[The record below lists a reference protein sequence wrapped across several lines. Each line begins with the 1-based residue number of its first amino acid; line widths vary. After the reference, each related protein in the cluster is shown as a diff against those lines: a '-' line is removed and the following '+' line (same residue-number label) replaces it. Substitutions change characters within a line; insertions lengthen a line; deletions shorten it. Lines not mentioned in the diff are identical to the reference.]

1 MQEESGR
8 VSVVLGTLGRIADI
22 EQGRLEEV
30 LATITEAAA
39 QTLSIAR
46 VNIWLYDATRF
57 QIECIEAYDRASRQ
71 HERGAVLLASKYP
84 SYFAALER
92 LRSVTAMD
100 VGSDPRTAEL
110 VESYLAPLG
119 IESMLD
125 VPILRSGHVV
135 GVVCHEHV
143 GPPRVFE
150 AWERSFAGSIGDLV
164 ALALETERRVAAEQE
179 RTRLV
184 AKLGQAQC
192 LASLEVLAGG
202 VAHDLRNLL
211 MVVTGNVDALRAT
224 ASEAGEA
231 AARDILDAVS
241 RSKELCDLLLSY
253 AGHSEVKT
261 TRFSLGPLVVE
272 TERLL
277 RTRGPAGARLELD
290 IAPDAPDVT
299 GDPTAIRQVIMNLII
314 NASDALHEARGTI
327 RVRVRRD
334 EPRRQLAYD
343 FRDGAV
349 PSLLLEVEDDGS
361 GMSAETQKRIF
372 DPFFTT
378 KPDGHGFGLASVL
391 GIVRSHAGAL
401 EVQSEL
407 DLGTTLRVWLPVGR

>member
-1 MQEESGR
+1 MQEELGR

-22 EQGRLEEV
+22 EQGRLEDV

-39 QTLSIAR
+39 QMLSVAR
-46 VNIWLYDATRF
+46 VNIWLYDAARF
-57 QIECIEAYDRASRQ
+57 QIECIEGYDGASKR
-71 HERGAVLLASKYP
+71 HERGAVLLAATYP

-100 VGSDPRTAEL
+100 VGSDPRTQEL
-110 VESYLAPLG
+110 VEGYLAPLG
-119 IESMLD
+119 IGSILD
-125 VPILRSGHVV
+125 VPILRSGHVI
-135 GVVCHEHV
+135 GVVCHEHI

-150 AWERSFAGSIGDLV
+150 SWERSFAGSIGDLV

-211 MVVTGNVDALRAT
+211 MVVTGNVDALRRT
-224 ASEAGEA
+224 ASEDGQA
-231 AARDILDAVS
+231 AARDILDAVR
-241 RSKELCDLLLSY
+241 RSKELCDLLLTY
-253 AGHSEVKT
+253 AGHSEAKT
-261 TRFSLGPLVVE
+261 TRVSLAALVVE

-277 RTRGPAGARLELD
+277 RTRAPVGARIVLD
-290 IAPDAPDVT
+290 VAPDAPEVI

-314 NASDALHEARGTI
+314 NAFDALVEARGRI
-327 RVRVRRD
+327 CVRVRCD
-334 EPRRQLAYD
+334 EPRRELAYD
-343 FRDGAV
+343 FRTGAS
-349 PSLLLEVEDDGS
+349 PSLLLEIEDDGA
-361 GMSAETQKRIF
+361 GMNAETQSRIF

-378 KPDGHGFGLASVL
+378 KPEGHGFGLASVL

-401 EVQSEL
+401 DVESEL
-407 DLGTTLRVWLPVGR
+407 GRGTTLRVWLPIAR

>member
-1 MQEESGR
+1 M
-8 VSVVLGTLGRIADI
+8 SVVLGTLGRIADL

-39 QTLSIAR
+39 QTLSVAR
-46 VNIWLYDATRF
+46 VNVWLYDAERF
-57 QIECIEAYDRASRQ
+57 QIECIEGYDRASRQ
-71 HERGAVLLASKYP
+71 HARGAVLLASKYP
-84 SYFAALER
+84 SYFEALER

-100 VGSDPRTAEL
+100 VGSDPRTQEL

-125 VPILRSGHVV
+125 VPILRSGHVI

-150 AWERSFAGSIGDLV
+150 PWERSFAGSIGDLV
-164 ALALETERRVAAEQE
+164 ALALETERRVTAEQE

-184 AKLGQAQC
+184 ARLGQTQR
-192 LASLEVLAGG
+192 LESLEILAGG
-202 VAHDLRNLL
+202 VAHDLKNLL
-211 MVVTGNVDALRAT
+211 MVVTGNVDALRQT
-224 ASEAGEA
+224 ASAAGQA
-231 AARDILDAVS
+231 AARDILDAVR
-241 RSKELCDLLLSY
+241 RSKELCELLLTY
-253 AGHSEVKT
+253 AGHSEVKAA
-261 TRFSLGPLVVE
+261 RVSLGTLVVE

-277 RTRGPAGARLELD
+277 RTRAPIGARIVLD
-290 IAPDAPDVT
+290 VASDVPEVT
-299 GDPTAIRQVIMNLII
+299 GDSTAIRQVIMNLII
-314 NASDALHEARGTI
+314 NAFDALIEGRGKI
-327 RVRVRRD
+327 CVRVRRD
-334 EPRRQLAYD
+334 EPRRELAFD
-343 FRDGAV
+343 FRNGSS

-361 GMSAETQKRIF
+361 GMTAETQSRIF

-401 EVQSEL
+401 EVESEL
-407 DLGTTLRVWLPVGR
+407 GRGTTLRVWLPTGSA